1 MVPETKQDGSK
12 TFTGT
17 LNERKEEKERERG
30 RARDKEEE
38 GGRKRYGWTGSE
50 IGKSHGT
57 PSHSGSEPAR
67 L

>member
-1 MVPETKQDGSK
+1 MVPETKQDDSK

-17 LNERKEEKERERG
+17 LNRQRERRKGESERG
-30 RARDKEEE
+30 RER
-38 GGRKRYGWTGSE
+38 WTGSE

-57 PSHSGSEPAR
+57 PSRSGSESAK